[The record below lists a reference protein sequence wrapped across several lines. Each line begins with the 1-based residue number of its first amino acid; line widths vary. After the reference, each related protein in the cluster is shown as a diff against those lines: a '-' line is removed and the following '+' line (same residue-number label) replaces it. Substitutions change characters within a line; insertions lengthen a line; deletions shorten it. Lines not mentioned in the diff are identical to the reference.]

1 MRFENVKGSI
11 VAMITP
17 FHDDGS
23 VNFDALTFLLERQ
36 IAEGTDAI
44 LTLGTTGEYSTM
56 SHEEDAAVVEH
67 TIRVVNGRV
76 PVIVGSGSNSTATQ
90 KEMSLRYQDM
100 GADAL
105 LLIAPYYNKANPE
118 GMYQHFTAA
127 ADAVNIPCLLYNVP
141 GRTGCSIPVSVVE
154 QLSKHPRIA
163 GIKEASG
170 DMGYAMKIARYVGP
184 HFALYSGNDDIT
196 IPILSVG
203 GSGVISVYANV
214 APRVCHEIVADYLA
228 GRCQEALEKHL
239 KHLQLMNDLFIEV
252 NPIPVKSAMN
262 MMGLPAGPMRLPLC
276 DMSEQHRIDLWT
288 TLKEEGL
295 V

>member
-1 MRFENVKGSI
+1 MRFENVRGSI

-17 FHDDGS
+17 FHEDGS
-23 VNFDALTFLLERQ
+23 VNFDALTALLERQ
-36 IAEGTDAI
+36 IQEGTDAI

-56 SHEEDAAVVEH
+56 SHEEDAAVVAH
-67 TIRVVNGRV
+67 TVRTVAGRV

-127 ADAVNIPCLLYNVP
+127 ADAVDIPCLLYNVP
-141 GRTGCSIPVSVVE
+141 GRTGCSIPVPVVE

-170 DMGYAMKIARYVGP
+170 DMGYAMKIARFVGP
-184 HFALYSGNDDIT
+184 DFALYSGNDDIT
-196 IPILSVG
+196 IPILSIG
-203 GSGVISVYANV
+203 GSGVISVYANIC
-214 APRVCHEIVADYLA
+214 PRICHDIVADYLA
-228 GRCQEALEKHL
+228 GRQQQALESHL
-239 KHLQLMNDLFIEV
+239 KRLQLMNDLFLEV

-262 MMGLPAGPMRLPLC
+262 MMGLPAGPLRLPLC
-276 DMSEQHRIDLWT
+276 EMSERHRIDLWT
-288 TLKEEGL
+288 TLKDEGL

>member
-1 MRFENVKGSI
+1 MKFERLQGSI

-36 IAEGTDAI
+36 ITEGTDAI
-44 LTLGTTGEYSTM
+44 LALGTTGEYSTM

-118 GMYQHFTAA
+118 GMYQHFIAA
-127 ADAVNIPCLLYNVP
+127 ADAVDIPCLLYNVP
-141 GRTGCSIPVSVVE
+141 GRTGCAIPVEVVE
-154 QLSKHPRIA
+154 QLSQHPRIA

-170 DMGYAMKIARYVGP
+170 NMSYVMKIARFVGP
-184 HFALYSGNDDIT
+184 NFALYSGNDDIT
-196 IPILSVG
+196 SPVLSVG

-214 APRVCHEIVADYLA
+214 APRACHEIVADYLA

-239 KHLQLMNDLFIEV
+239 KHLQLMNDLFLEV

-262 MMGLPAGPMRLPLC
+262 MMGLPAGPLRLPLC

-288 TLKEEGL
+288 TLKDEGL